1 MTQSPQEKIY
11 FEPEGIVILKQPE
24 RTFILSNNELNL
36 LIENSY
42 ETREY
47 VSAPY
52 YEPRCGELCELKGEC
67 LNGARAILVSSDN
80 HDKPP
85 LCQVKFRWL
94 TKTYTFVKIHR
105 TGGRNAFR

>member
-24 RTFILSNNELNL
+24 HTFILSNNELNL

-47 VSAPY
+47 VITKPY
-52 YEPRCGELCELKGEC
+52 DPKFGELCELDGEC

-80 HDKPP
+80 HEKPQV
-85 LCQVKFRWL
+85 CQVKFRGI
-94 TKTYTFVKIHR
+94 TKTYTFNKINR
-105 TGGRNAFR
+105 IGV